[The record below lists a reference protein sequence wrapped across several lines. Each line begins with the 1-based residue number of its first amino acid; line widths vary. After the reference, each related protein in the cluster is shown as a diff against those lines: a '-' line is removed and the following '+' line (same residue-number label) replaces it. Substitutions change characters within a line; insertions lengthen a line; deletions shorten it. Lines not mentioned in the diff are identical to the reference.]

1 MSVLDLLPWITLLLV
16 FVVIAGGVVLWR
28 LKGQLETML
37 LQVEATQAIGG
48 DLGIIKSQLQ
58 NLPSVVGDLGAVKSQ
73 VQSVAVAM
81 QDLGGIK
88 SQVETISGA
97 AQSIG
102 GIRSQVETLSSS
114 VQDLGAIRS
123 GVELIS
129 QTVQQ
134 IGAIKADLE
143 GVKKLDSQLD
153 ETIQRIANK
162 LIGSRDV
169 GEAGENILADVFS
182 CFPPGWIER
191 DFRVGGK
198 VVEFALVLPN
208 QKRLPIDSKFP
219 AVQPLE
225 QLGRAT
231 DPQQRQKIIKQIE
244 DAVLLKAREAAKYID
259 PSQTIF
265 LAIAAIP
272 DAAYGVCRKS
282 HLEAIESHVLVVSYS
297 LALPLILALYRFQLQ
312 YATSIDQQNLEM
324 HLRGIEICLNT
335 IERELQNSVGRA
347 CTMITNACAECMTQV
362 GKVRTSLSALRTSSL
377 PAPESNVEQLS
388 SKAAQLTP
396 KVEQLSL

>member
-1 MSVLDLLPWITLLLV
+1 MTLPAFLPWIILLLIAAL
-16 FVVIAGGVVLWR
+16 VVAGVLLWR
-28 LKGQLETML
+28 LKGQMGALHQ
-37 LQVEATQAIGG
+37 QVESTQAMVG
-48 DLGIIKSQLQ
+48 DISAIKAQLQ
-58 NLPSVVGDLGAVKSQ
+58 SLPAALGDIGAVKSQ
-73 VQSVAVAM
+73 VQSVAAAM

-102 GIRSQVETLSSS
+102 GIRSQVETLSAS

-143 GVKKLDSQLD
+143 GVKKLDGQLD
-153 ETIQRIANK
+153 ETIRRIASK

-169 GEAGENILADVFS
+169 GEAGENILAEVFT

-191 DFRVGGK
+191 DFKVGGK

-219 AVQPLE
+219 AVQLLE
-225 QLGRAT
+225 QLGKET
-231 DPQQRQKIIKQIE
+231 DPQLRQRIIKQIE
-244 DAVLLKAREAAKYID
+244 DAVLSKAREAAKYID
-259 PSQTIF
+259 PSHTIY

-297 LALPLILALYRFQLQ
+297 LALPLVLSLYRFQLQ

-324 HLRGIEICLNT
+324 HLRGIDNCLTT

-347 CTMITNACAECMTQV
+347 GTMITNACSECMTQV
-362 GKVRTSLSALRTSSL
+362 GKVRASLSALRTPVL
-377 PAPESNVEQLS
+377 PAPGSPESPES
-388 SKAAQLTP
+388 RESKT
-396 KVEQLSL
+396 EQLSL

>member
-1 MSVLDLLPWITLLLV
+1 MTLPAFLPWIILLLIV
-16 FVVIAGGVVLWR
+16 AVAGVGILLWR
-28 LKGQLETML
+28 LKEQMEAIRQ
-37 LQVEATQAIGG
+37 QVMSTQEIVGDISAI
-48 DLGIIKSQLQ
+48 KTQVQS
-58 NLPSVVGDLGAVKSQ
+58 LPAALGDLGAVRSQ
-73 VQSVAVAM
+73 VQSVAAAM

-88 SQVETISGA
+88 SQVETLSGA

-102 GIRSQVETLSSS
+102 GIRSQVETLSAS

-143 GVKKLDSQLD
+143 GVKKLEDQLD
-153 ETIQRIANK
+153 ATVHRIANK
-162 LIGSRDV
+162 LIGSHEV
-169 GEAGENILADVFS
+169 GEAGENILAEVFT

-191 DFRVGGK
+191 DFKVGGK

-208 QKRLPIDSKFP
+208 QKRLPIDSKFT
-219 AVQPLE
+219 AVQLLE
-225 QLGRAT
+225 QLGREK
-231 DPQQRQKIIKQIE
+231 DPLLRQRIIKQIE
-244 DAVLLKAREAAKYID
+244 EAVLLKAREAAKYID
-259 PSQTIF
+259 PSHTIF

-297 LALPLILALYRFQLQ
+297 LALPLVLALYRFQLQ

-324 HLRGIEICLNT
+324 HLRGIEICLHT

-347 CTMITNACAECMTQV
+347 GTMITNACAECMTQV
-362 GKVRTSLSALRTSSL
+362 GKVRSSLSALRTPSL
-377 PAPESNVEQLS
+377 SVPESPESSPEQRTEQLI
-388 SKAAQLTP
+388 L
-396 KVEQLSL
+396 

>member
-1 MSVLDLLPWITLLLV
+1 MAAQTLLPWIIMLMVVALV
-16 FVVIAGGVVLWR
+16 VVGVFLWR
-28 LKGQLETML
+28 FKEQIEALRR
-37 LQVEATQAIGG
+37 QVTTTQEIGG
-48 DLGIIKSQLQ
+48 DIGIIKSQLQ
-58 NLPSVVGDLGAVKSQ
+58 NLPAALGDIGAVKSQ

-88 SQVETISGA
+88 SQVESISGA

-102 GIRSQVETLSSS
+102 GIRSQVETLSTS
-114 VQDLGAIRS
+114 VQDLGAIKS

-143 GVKKLDSQLD
+143 GVKKLEGQLD
-153 ETIQRIANK
+153 ETVRRIANK
-162 LIGSRDV
+162 LIGTRDV
-169 GEAGENILADVFS
+169 GEAGENILAEVFT

-191 DFRVGGK
+191 DFKVGGK

-219 AVQPLE
+219 AVQLLE
-225 QLGRAT
+225 QLGQES
-231 DPQQRQKIIKQIE
+231 DPQPRQRIIKQIE
-244 DAVLLKAREAAKYID
+244 DAVLSKAKEAAKYID
-259 PSQTIF
+259 PSHTIY

-297 LALPLILALYRFQLQ
+297 LALPLVLALYRFQLQ

-324 HLRGIEICLNT
+324 HLRGVEACLNA
-335 IERELQNSVGRA
+335 IEKELQNSVGRA
-347 CTMITNACAECMTQV
+347 GTMITNACNECMTQI
-362 GKVRTSLSALRTSSL
+362 GKVRASLSALRTPSL
-377 PAPESNVEQLS
+377 PAPESKTEQLIS
-388 SKAAQLTP
+388 
-396 KVEQLSL
+396 